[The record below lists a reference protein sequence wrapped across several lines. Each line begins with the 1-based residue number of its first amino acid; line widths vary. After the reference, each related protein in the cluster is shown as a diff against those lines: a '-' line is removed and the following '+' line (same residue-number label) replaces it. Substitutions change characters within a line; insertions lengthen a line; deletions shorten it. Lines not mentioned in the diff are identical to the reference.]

1 MKKSILLL
9 FSLFTFGIAFSQ
21 NTFPTGANT
30 NVGIGTG
37 ATAPTTRLQLT
48 SATAGTS
55 GFRITNLTSTTAT
68 TAGLLGKAMSV
79 DANGNVVL
87 VPVVNTNLFTADG
100 ALASARTVNMSTFNL
115 TFNPSTASSQ
125 FFINGTTGNV
135 GVGTITPATK
145 LEVKSTTA
153 GTSGVRLTNLL
164 STSPT
169 VASNGKALSVD
180 ATGNVILVPVTGGV
194 ASGIDSNT
202 SLTAARTVTMAN
214 NNFIFKPTNNADFLI
229 NGANGKV
236 GIGVPNPLGLL
247 HIGDATGSGVVLNN
261 RISSV
266 VSQIPAQLAWGE
278 STIGT
283 AGDLIVSP
291 RTDISSSVRFFT
303 NNGTNINERFRILG
317 NGNVGIGTD
326 APSAKLEVKSG
337 VTDNSGLKLT
347 NLTSASAPVTANGK
361 ALSVDATGNVI
372 LVPAGGGTSSNIY
385 TADGTLTNTTAGLRT
400 VNLGSNNLS
409 FNPTNSSSFNIN
421 GATGNVGIGV
431 VNPTGVLDVKGGL
444 SDGQTTFTSL
454 ADSYLKSLVLNI
466 GSIRNTQNSTRM
478 LTFFDIPSSNI
489 NPKSQFLFKIED
501 RADKTRFYFTA
512 ETGGATDFQMLTRDQ
527 QYAFRVVE
535 EGNDKVTMTMPKPNS
550 KFAIGTETSPVGVI
564 DVKGGLSDGQV
575 FTDVYDSYL
584 KSCLL
589 NIGTVRDA
597 LRGTRLLTFFDIP
610 SSNIN
615 PKSQVVFNIEDRADK
630 KRLKIS
636 AMVGG
641 YSDLELNNSNQQPF
655 FRASNNGLDFSY
667 LEMPTSDSHFVIGG
681 PQTWP
686 IAHKL
691 WVKAG
696 SSKFE
701 GDVFADANLGIG
713 TDKFTDGTEI
723 YRLSVN
729 GSVRATKV
737 KVYTTWADYVFNKE
751 YNLRSLQELEDFIE
765 QNGHLPNV
773 PSAQEVAQKGLDL
786 GDMSRIQQEKIEELT
801 LYLIQQNKEIQELKA
816 QMKALLE
823 KK

>member
-347 NLTSASAPVTANGK
+347 NLLSTSPSASTTLNPTAVNGK
-361 ALSVDATGNVI
+361 ALSVDATGNVV
-372 LVPAGGGTSSNIY
+372 LVPVLNTATAASTNSIFIPGYPDGYTFVNEPEEIDKCYLLSVGGGTDK
-385 TADGTLTNTTAGLRT
+385 TKGTFRFEDYILNTFTPQGPVSKLT
-400 VNLGSNNLS
+400 
-409 FNPTNSSSFNIN
+409 
-421 GATGNVGIGV
+421 
-431 VNPTGVLDVKGGL
+431 L
-444 SDGQTTFTSL
+444 SDRTNKIRFQH
-454 ADSYLKSLVLNI
+454 YLKGNGYSHFILNDK
-466 GSIRNTQNSTRM
+466 NAN
-478 LTFFDIPSSNI
+478 NY
-489 NPKSQFLFKIED
+489 FKVDED
-501 RADKTRFYFTA
+501 
-512 ETGGATDFQMLTRDQ
+512 
-527 QYAFRVVE
+527 
-535 EGNDKVTMTMPKPNS
+535 GNDNFTMTMPKPNS
-550 KFAIGTETSPVGVI
+550 KVGIGTETPTATLDVI
-564 DVKGGLSDGQV
+564 GNVKANQAIFSTSQPDGST
-575 FTDVYDSYL
+575 FASARDRNDKCIAL
-584 KSCLL
+584 ALGKS
-589 NIGTVRDA
+589 IGT
-597 LRGTRLLTFFDIP
+597 GIGYENTRMFNFWDFP
-610 SSNIN
+610 QSNIDA
-615 PKSQVVFNIEDRADK
+615 KSSVFFGIEDRNDQG
-630 KRLKIS
+630 RFRMS
-636 AMVGG
+636 AETGG
-641 YSDLELNNSNQQPF
+641 ATNFQVLNKLQQDIFKVSEDGNDNVFFQLPKPNS
-655 FRASNNGLDFSY
+655 S
-667 LEMPTSDSHFVIGG
+667 M
-681 PQTWP
+681 
-686 IAHKL
+686 
-691 WVKAG
+691 
-696 SSKFE
+696 
-701 GDVFADANLGIG
+701 GIG
-713 TDKFTDGTEI
+713 TDKFTDGTET

-751 YNLRSLQELEDFIE
+751 YNLRSLQELEAFIE